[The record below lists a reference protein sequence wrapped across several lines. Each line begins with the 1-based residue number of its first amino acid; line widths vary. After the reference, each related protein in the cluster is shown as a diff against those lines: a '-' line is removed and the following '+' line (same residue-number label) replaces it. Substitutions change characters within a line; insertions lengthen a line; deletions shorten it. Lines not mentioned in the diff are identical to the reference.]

1 MSAYIVSEKVINV
14 IVNLIAGDGCVDNDR
29 HYGNVRIGKLC
40 RAAESDGLIGS
51 HEFPTSTNSNP
62 VFGLW
67 DYDERMTFISLLGRA
82 LWGMNINAVSQRY
95 SDCVHATSVDDDGKC
110 TVTGKHQLPGPV
122 PNPNPHDYE
131 FKAIPISKKAAIGS
145 AYSEFNYQCL
155 EGDVPETDLFK
166 ALQSMIGGMAVGIIT
181 EEHRSRE
188 AQNAIDLE
196 EAPTLMQIKAG
207 M

>member
-29 HYGNVRIGKLC
+29 HYGNMRMGKLC
-40 RAAESDGLIGS
+40 HVAASDGLIS
-51 HEFPTSTNSNP
+51 SQEFPTSTNDQ
-62 VFGLW
+62 W

-110 TVTGKHQLPGPV
+110 TATGKHQLPGPV

-131 FKAIPISKKAAIGS
+131 FKAIPISKKVAIGS
-145 AYSEFNYQCL
+145 AYSEFNYQCC
-155 EGDVPETDLFK
+155 EGNVPGTDLFK
-166 ALQSMIGGMAVGIIT
+166 ALESMIGGMAVDIIT
-181 EEHRSRE
+181 EEHRARVDRRHSS
-188 AQNAIDLE
+188 
-196 EAPTLMQIKAG
+196 TLMQIKAG

>member
-14 IVNLIAGDGCVDNDR
+14 IVNLIAPDAVAWSVNGRSDR
-29 HYGNVRIGKLC
+29 VGKLL
-40 RAAESDGLIGS
+40 RAAQEDGLVES
-51 HEFPTSTNSNP
+51 REFPCGLGDTWLDSERSEF
-62 VFGLW
+62 FG
-67 DYDERMTFISLLGRA
+67 LLGRA
-82 LWGMNINAVSQRY
+82 LWSMNINAVSQRY

-131 FKAIPISKKAAIGS
+131 FKAIPINKKAAIGS

-181 EEHRSRE
+181 EEHRSQE
-188 AQNAIDLE
+188 TQNAIDLE
-196 EAPTLMQIKAG
+196 EAQSQVQIWAG

>member
-1 MSAYIVSEKVINV
+1 MSASIVSDIVFNV
-14 IVNLIAGDGCVDNDR
+14 IVNLIAGDGCVDSDR
-29 HYGNVRIGKLC
+29 RYGNERVARLC
-40 RAAESDGLIGS
+40 RNAANDGLLGWDEIVTLPS
-51 HEFPTSTNSNP
+51 SDWADSPTA
-62 VFGLW
+62 
-67 DYDERMTFISLLGRA
+67 DMRMLFNTLLGRA

-95 SDCVHATSVDDDGKC
+95 ADSVHATSVDENGMC

-122 PNPNPHDYE
+122 PNPNPHDYA

-166 ALQSMIGGMAVGIIT
+166 ALQSMIGGMAVGIIS

-188 AQNAIDLE
+188 TQNAIDLE